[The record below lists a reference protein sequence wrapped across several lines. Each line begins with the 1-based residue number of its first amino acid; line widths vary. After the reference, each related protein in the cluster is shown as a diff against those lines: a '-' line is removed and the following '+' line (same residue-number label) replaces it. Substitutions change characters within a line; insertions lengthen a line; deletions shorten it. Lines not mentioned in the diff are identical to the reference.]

1 MSGLKIYPVKYADD
15 PNIQNIRYTVFQV
28 EQGVDAALEFDGKDA
43 ECEHLIAYQNNT
55 AVGTT
60 RLRKLNPTTLKIERL
75 AVIPSA
81 RKQGVGTALME
92 AAIQWGR
99 DRGYTRITLNAQ
111 SYIQS
116 LYRKLGFEPV
126 GEEFLEAGIVHIKM
140 SQILPKP

>member
-1 MSGLKIYPVKYADD
+1 MSVLTIHAVQYTNDL
-15 PNIQNIRYTVFQV
+15 NIQKIRYAVFQI

-43 ECEHLIAYQNNT
+43 ECQHLIAYQNEE

-60 RLRKLNPTTLKIERL
+60 RLRELNTTTLKIERL
-75 AVIPSA
+75 AVIPAA
-81 RKQGVGTALME
+81 RKQGIGTALMQ

-99 DRGYTRITLNAQ
+99 DRDYTQITLNAQ

-116 LYRKLGFEPV
+116 LYLKLGFEPV

-140 SQILPKP
+140 IQILSAS